1 LKIMAVG
8 ETTVTLVG
16 SVASELTRRTSNGHD
31 VVSFWVR
38 STERRRDRHSGDW
51 IDGRHL
57 SVKVTCWRKLAEAV
71 HCSLTQGDPVIVTGR
86 LYTGGAGE
94 GEQSRPVPELEA
106 SAVGP
111 NLNRCTA
118 VVQRVRRPRP
128 IERPEFR
135 AWRPLP
141 GPRPVGVENA
151 LVGEGAAVSA
161 A

>member
-1 LKIMAVG
+1 MAVG

-16 SVASELTRRTSNGHD
+16 SVASELTRTTSNGHD
-31 VVSFWVR
+31 LVSFWVR
-38 STERRRDRHSGDW
+38 STERRRDRESGDW

-71 HCSLTQGDPVIVTGR
+71 HSSLTKGDPVIVTGR
-86 LYTGGAGE
+86 MFTGGASD

-141 GPRPVGVENA
+141 GPRPAAEENA
-151 LVGEGAAVSA
+151 LVGEGAGISA

>member
-1 LKIMAVG
+1 MAVG

-16 SVASELTRRTSNGHD
+16 SVASELTRSTSNGHD

-38 STERRRDRHSGDW
+38 STEKRRDRETGEW
-51 IDGRHL
+51 VDGRHL

-71 HCSLTQGDPVIVTGR
+71 YSSLTKGDPVIVTGR
-86 LYTGGAGE
+86 MFTGGAGD
-94 GEQSRPVPELEA
+94 GPQSRPLPELEA

-118 VVQRVRRPRP
+118 VVQRIRRPRP
-128 IERPEFR
+128 IERAEFSS
-135 AWRPLP
+135 WRPLP
-141 GPRPVGVENA
+141 GPAPAENA
-151 LVGEGAAVSA
+151 LVGEGVVVPLASA